1 MLRSST
7 LSLCRKVLIYRDI
20 DIPFAVASLSALS
33 YDTMVKELKA
43 AVPSIQSDFSRLQVV
58 AQVGEELSHLWDQES
73 LLLLFQGLQTNAK
86 WWNILS
92 SLGMKVDL
100 RHFQHPDASVRDAF
114 MKSLV
119 PDLFARGGMDLEAVT
134 EYCRQFDLEPEVA
147 SLAHIEHVLLKSPMI
162 AAHDLSWIS
171 KVRATAQHLEHKA
184 TLTKLKELFPK
195 LHPLDYEKIRYLC
208 TWISDLLASDEEVE
222 NIQPMDAD
230 HHHHAAA
237 AVENSPC
244 SESGSH
250 RSDRSISSSGRSSL
264 QTKALKV
271 PIKSSALL
279 SANTD
284 MDSRSSSEID
294 EYKRYFDI
302 ATYLSSLKFPRV
314 ATDEIMRSII
324 SISKPV
330 SSSSSS
336 LHDDYDHLMMMM
348 LSDLYKERLPFWHLL
363 RDPWSVLDPILTHA
377 PEYAAKLSPLCIPL
391 KIDKNEFNARKIK
404 AIYTRATSNLMS
416 CSTPCSG
423 NGGFSVYDRER
434 KAEAIQAASDAM
446 DLSISSPHEQVELW
460 RWVFDKERGSGD
472 DEHALIAL
480 DKAIGMAHKHAQVV
494 VSKSVV
500 HHHHPP
506 HHHHHPSS
514 STALM
519 DSLLQERRILN
530 CERLVKSLI
539 DELALE
545 GPHLKTL
552 LLSSVSNPSLLLRY
566 ILEIVVELSWDVY
579 MQGLSQ
585 ISSCITEFTLISCPP
600 NHAVLQLV
608 QKAARVIDEIAE
620 NYGLNA
626 PLQAN
631 TTTHDS
637 SSSANSLL
645 TTQLEILRHSIIGR
659 LLSDVE
665 TSSSSSGG
673 GNSSSRSTGG
683 ASGSGLDA
691 DSTSMGTS
699 STGSALGFNLN
710 GLWKFSEESP
720 YLPGGA
726 EKRRREDLYLS
737 LSIAVLV
744 LSCSHAN
751 QRCVC
756 TAMCVV

>member
-119 PDLFARGGMDLEAVT
+119 PDLFSRGGMDLEAVT

-147 SLAHIEHVLLKSPMI
+147 SLAHIEHVLLKTPMI
-162 AAHDLSWIS
+162 ANDLSWIS
-171 KVRATAQHLEHKA
+171 KVRSTAQHLEHKA

-222 NIQPMDAD
+222 NIKPMDVD
-230 HHHHAAA
+230 HQAA
-237 AVENSPC
+237 AVESSPC

-250 RSDRSISSSGRSSL
+250 RSDRSIGSGRSSL

-271 PIKSSALL
+271 PIKSSALT
-279 SANTD
+279 AGTR
-284 MDSRSSSEID
+284 MDIDSSNSSEID

-302 ATYLSSLKFPRV
+302 ATYLSGLKFPRV
-314 ATDEIMRSII
+314 ATEEIMRNII
-324 SISKPV
+324 STTM
-330 SSSSSS
+330 SS
-336 LHDDYDHLMMMM
+336 LHYCHDDYDL
-348 LSDLYKERLPFWHLL
+348 LLLPDLYKERLPLWHLL
-363 RDPWSVLDPILTHA
+363 RDAWFVLDPILTHA
-377 PEYAAKLSPLCIPL
+377 PEYASKLSPLCIPL

-416 CSTPCSG
+416 CSTLCV
-423 NGGFSVYDRER
+423 SVYDRER

-446 DLSISSPHEQVELW
+446 DLSISSPYEHVELW
-460 RWVFDKERGSGD
+460 RWVFNKERGSGD

-480 DKAIGMAHKHAQVV
+480 DKAICMAQKHAQLVP
-494 VSKSVV
+494 KSAA
-500 HHHHPP
+500 
-506 HHHHHPSS
+506 HHHHHHLSPI
-514 STALM
+514 ALM

-545 GPHLKTL
+545 APPLKVL
-552 LLSSVSNPSLLLRY
+552 LLNSVSNPSLLLRY
-566 ILEIVVELSWDVY
+566 ILEIVVELSWDAY

-585 ISSCITEFTLISCPP
+585 ISSCITELTLIGCPP

-608 QKAARVIDEIAE
+608 KKAARVIDDIAE
-620 NYGLNA
+620 NYGLNS
-626 PLQAN
+626 PLQVN
-631 TTTHDS
+631 TTTTTTTTHES
-637 SSSANSLL
+637 SSSANSLS

-665 TSSSSSGG
+665 TSSSSGG
-673 GNSSSRSTGG
+673 CGNSSSSRSTGG
-683 ASGSGLDA
+683 GSGLDV
-691 DSTSMGTS
+691 DSTAMGSS
-699 STGSALGFNLN
+699 STGSTLGNNLN
-710 GLWKFSEESP
+710 GLWKFSDESP

-751 QRCVC
+751 QRY
-756 TAMCVV
+756 AL